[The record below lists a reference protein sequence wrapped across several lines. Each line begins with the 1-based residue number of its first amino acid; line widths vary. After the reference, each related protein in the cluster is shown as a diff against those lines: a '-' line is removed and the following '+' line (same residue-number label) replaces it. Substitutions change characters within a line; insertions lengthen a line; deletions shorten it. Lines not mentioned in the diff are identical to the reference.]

1 MKHKL
6 YNRLLS
12 LALVLGL
19 VAGMLPG
26 VTFAG
31 AVDSDATALQSQVEQ
46 IAEPTEEPEANDAP
60 QAEPR
65 VGWEDSEGTF
75 YVQHVDE
82 NGNQIGQQ
90 STETI
95 EFNRYNTNGTSVDSY
110 AETIPN
116 HEYQYATIDGNQV
129 TRIRVSRERMFIGYN
144 YYLEYYSD
152 VWHNVN
158 EDFTLTLHYRNTA
171 EPEPTPTP
179 DGDVYITDSILTNG
193 LLNAGVAEKLQEQVA
208 SYKWYRS
215 ETGAENTWEEV
226 ERNRVTGTEYNVNTD
241 GTGLNAAL
249 DKYFAE
255 PDDDTDR
262 YYYYV
267 EAFDA
272 NGSSLGKSDAY
283 QVPYYDALQN
293 GSFETPKANSWNNQ
307 LANGTPNLYWKTTG
321 IAPAGKEGQDVEI
334 IRYTDERF
342 GYDSTY
348 AAEVREAYGN
358 IMKSDGT
365 RGAED
370 GVQFAELNAEAMG
383 ALYQDVLTTPGSTL
397 YWSLAH
403 AARTAGGNNPPD
415 QMQVIIA
422 PAEEVK
428 NITTQS
434 QLLRFI
440 ADYPE
445 YVQKPAGSD
454 NEGIIA
460 SNRSV
465 WTTYNGTYKVADG
478 QYVTRFFFVSR
489 SAGGEGNSLGNLLD
503 DISFSRNIPEP
514 DEGTG
519 HLKVTKQVVGMDE
532 IPDDYNVVIKVENEH
547 YSIHEEYTFTKSSF
561 TWDSAEQVWKASY
574 VFQNLPVD
582 TNDTRYY
589 SVTEEVS
596 GYSEDEFEFQEHES
610 IISKNVQVQAGKTVS
625 AELKNVYLQDTS
637 DEYPVRF
644 YLEGIEK
651 NRVTENYTFKDEWAT
666 LNADLIG
673 GFANVTST
681 LYEGEGYPN
690 LNGEQGYDSAVTGGS
705 VPGGIQ
711 GHSNVET
718 WLEKYK
724 CAPNI
729 DTDNIANVLDDLIK
743 MYPQIA
749 NVPVTVVGN
758 EEYTV
763 SEIKQTLQT
772 DPDAF
777 QIVYTQVT
785 KNHDAIT
792 EHFRGNGSVTDGQ
805 DSYHVHLSIRKNP
818 GDLTIT
824 KTFAGLEAD
833 QIPSEF
839 AIQVKA
845 SNGTLID
852 TLSLN
857 EATLK
862 DDTYTWTLENLNEDT
877 YTVTETGTDVENMV
891 LSATINVTDND
902 TATPETVNKTTA
914 KVKVADNETSTVAIT
929 NTYTLAEQTLKV
941 YKNLSGFANE
951 GKPVFSFKIWDLET
965 DDVWYYH
972 IDMTNKTLNQD
983 EPVIELTLPAGHEYR
998 VEELSNQNYRFVK
1011 LEQDGTV
1018 INPLQ
1023 SRALLIPTGG
1033 DITLEKD
1040 TKLVFYNDPVNS
1052 NIPTDGGAT
1061 ENTVTSVS
1069 EGVITWKQ
1077 EPDEYGKDP
1086 NHNNINPND
1095 EPAE

>member
-12 LALVLGL
+12 LALAVGL

-26 VTFAG
+26 MTFAG
-31 AVDSDATALQSQVEQ
+31 AVDTTAPQSQAEQ

-65 VGWEDSEGTF
+65 INTDTFDVYFVDARGSEIQPSDTYTLNRSNTSYTIRQIAGSFGGISGYTF
-75 YVQHVDE
+75 AESAYIDREWWQGD
-82 NGNQIGQQ
+82 IYIQQ
-90 STETI
+90 VRYQ
-95 EFNRYNTNGTSVDSY
+95 NRTLMYN
-110 AETIPN
+110 
-116 HEYQYATIDGNQV
+116 DGESWKNWPSSIFSGAYPLV
-129 TRIRVSRERMFIGYN
+129 LVYEK
-144 YYLEYYSD
+144 
-152 VWHNVN
+152 N
-158 EDFTLTLHYRNTA
+158 EEPEPT
-171 EPEPTPTP
+171 PEPTPTP
-179 DGDVYITDSILTNG
+179 DPSGDLWIEDDIIDTG
-193 LLNAGVAEKLQEQVA
+193 RFVAHIEEASAEQVDH
-208 SYKWYRS
+208 YVWYRS
-215 ETGAENTWEEV
+215 ESENGNYTEV
-226 ERNRVTGTEYNVNTD
+226 ARVKVTGDEYNVAAAADDKGNWVNVAYDRLYQENNNELDTTMRYWYKVAAVDTTGNTIA
-241 GTGLNAAL
+241 TSE
-249 DKYFAE
+249 AE
-255 PDDDTDR
+255 M
-262 YYYYV
+262 
-267 EAFDA
+267 
-272 NGSSLGKSDAY
+272 
-283 QVPYYDALQN
+283 VPYYFALQN
-293 GSFETPKANSWNNQ
+293 GSFEVPQGSGSDDMMQQIPVST
-307 LANGTPNLYWKTTG
+307 NGLIWKTTG
-321 IAPAGKEGQDVEI
+321 LGTGSHRNQDIEI
-334 IRYTDERF
+334 LNPFLNSR
-342 GYDSTY
+342 
-348 AAEVREAYGN
+348 AAWDNYYLDNAYNTTTGVPDGN
-358 IMKSDGT
+358 Q
-365 RGAED
+365 
-370 GVQFAELNAEAMG
+370 VAELNCEAWG
-383 ALYQDVLTTPGSTL
+383 ALYQDVLTVPLSTL
-397 YWSLAH
+397 NWQYYH
-403 AARTAGGNNPPD
+403 RGRFGTNNRMD
-415 QMQVIIA
+415 EM
-422 PAEEVK
+422 
-428 NITTQS
+428 
-434 QLLRFI
+434 QLLIENLKDIEAGF
-440 ADYPE
+440 D
-445 YVQKPAGSD
+445 PAHGDQSGQSYFVD
-454 NEGIIA
+454 SSTA
-460 SNRSV
+460 NRSKWEYNSGSYEV
-465 WTTYNGTYKVADG
+465 PASQFVSRFYFTSVSSYNGTTDA
-478 QYVTRFFFVSR
+478 
-489 SAGGEGNSLGNLLD
+489 ANSTVGNLLD
-503 DISFSRNIPEP
+503 DVAFTTHPLDPTP
-514 DEGTG
+514 DKGT
-519 HLKVTKQVVGMDE
+519 LTVTKRVEGFE
-532 IPDDYNVVIKVENEH
+532 TIPADYEVKITIRNGD
-547 YSIHEEYTFTKSSF
+547 YTASDTLTAYEFTAAGEGVFTATASF
-561 TWDSAEQVWKASY
+561 NNIDPGQYTI
-574 VFQNLPVD
+574 
-582 TNDTRYY
+582 
-589 SVTEEVS
+589 TEEVTGVPD
-596 GYSEDEFEFQEHES
+596 GYDKNEQEQTAADVVADTITPATLTNTYTE
-610 IISKNVQVQAGKTVS
+610 
-625 AELKNVYLQDTS
+625 DTS

-644 YLEGIEK
+644 YLEGIK
-651 NRVTENYTFKDEWAT
+651 THQVTENYTFTDEWAK

-681 LYEGEGYPN
+681 LYGGEGYPN

-818 GDLTIT
+818 GDLTVT